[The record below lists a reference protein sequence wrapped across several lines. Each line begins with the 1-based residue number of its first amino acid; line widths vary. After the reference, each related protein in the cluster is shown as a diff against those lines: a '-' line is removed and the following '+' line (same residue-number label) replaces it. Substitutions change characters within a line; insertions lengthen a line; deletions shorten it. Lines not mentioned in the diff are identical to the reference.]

1 MAKVDVFNVAKEKVG
16 VVDLDEATF
25 GAEVKEHLFHLV
37 VRAQLAAR
45 RQGTHATKQRAM
57 VSGGGRKPFKQK
69 GTGRARAGTTR
80 APQWR
85 GGGSVFGPQPRSH
98 AFSVNKKVR
107 RAALKSALSRRAGE
121 SAMVVIDQFAF
132 PETKTRHFR
141 GFMESFGF
149 ESLLVVLPAADQA
162 VQLAAR
168 NIPGVTVLPVAGLNV
183 YDVLRHKNLAVAQG
197 ALSPIVARLAGQAAA
212 NEVSNG

>member
-1 MAKVDVFNVAKEKVG
+1 MAKVDVYNIAKKKVG
-16 VVDLDEATF
+16 SVDLDEATF
-25 GAEVKEHLFHLV
+25 GVEVKEHLFHLV

-57 VSGGGRKPFKQK
+57 VAGGGRKPWKQK
-69 GTGRARAGTTR
+69 GTGRARQGSTR
-80 APQWR
+80 APHWR

-98 AFSVNKKVR
+98 AFMVNKKVR
-107 RAALKSALSRRAGE
+107 RAALKCALSRRAGE
-121 SAMVVIDQFAF
+121 SAMVVIDQFALA
-132 PETKTRHFR
+132 EAKTKHFR
-141 GFMESFGF
+141 SFMKSFGF
-149 ESLLVVLPAADQA
+149 DSLLVVIPAADEK

-168 NIPGVTVLPVAGLNV
+168 NIPGVTVLPVTGLNV

-197 ALSPIVARLAGQAAA
+197 ALEPIVARLSG